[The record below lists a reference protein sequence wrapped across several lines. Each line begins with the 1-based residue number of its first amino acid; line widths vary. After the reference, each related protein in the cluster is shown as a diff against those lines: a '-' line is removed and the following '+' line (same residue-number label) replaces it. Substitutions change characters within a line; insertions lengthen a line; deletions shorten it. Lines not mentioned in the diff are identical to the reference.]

1 MYKYDYNYNKDMNY
15 NLKVFCQ
22 SEKVNE
28 EYMRLLL
35 FEEKSKFLINK
46 IAALK
51 AMALVPIKWF
61 LTLIK

>member
-1 MYKYDYNYNKDMNY
+1 MNY

-28 EYMRLLL
+28 EYMRVLL